1 MQLLSDTRA
10 FGEPFLET
18 HVQLLGQS
26 MQVELVKREHQAC
39 EKHGQ
44 CRAEPP
50 RLPRCRLNLEADDP
64 LRAIPFAIAIAG
76 KKAKMVG
83 TRAQIGVNSF
93 ASSAGFTP
101 LTVEALQKISETN
114 PLRHGQAE

>member
-10 FGEPFLET
+10 FGEAFLET
-18 HVQLLGQS
+18 HVQLLDQA
-26 MQVELVKREHQAC
+26 MQGELVKHESKAC
-39 EKHGQ
+39 QKRGQ

-50 RLPRCRLNLEADDP
+50 RLPRCSLNLEAGNP

-101 LTVEALQKISETN
+101 LTVEALQKISE
-114 PLRHGQAE
+114 